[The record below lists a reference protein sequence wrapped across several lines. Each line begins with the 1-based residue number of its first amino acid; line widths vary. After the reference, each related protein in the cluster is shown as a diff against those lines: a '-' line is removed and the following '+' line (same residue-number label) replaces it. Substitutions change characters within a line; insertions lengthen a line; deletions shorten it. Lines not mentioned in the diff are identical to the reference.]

1 MIVEGFRP
9 RHPCPTVTL
18 PVRPEGQDRSH
29 GSRVSK
35 GDDRFG
41 VSAYVTVPVVPHDQS
56 RRCNG
61 LPISIVKRTEEAL
74 CRLGP
79 LGNLQDS
86 RIRCGHD
93 RHAFKTE
100 SEFPPRAVRSP
111 QTEIREHEGQLPV
124 RILGHNGPPHADA
137 PCRATDRSQ
146 PPAERDAPSPP
157 HENGFTISTPA
168 GSKSFR
174 LRVTTTSPCASAVA
188 AIRLSLT
195 GIDLRRARSPARS
208 SAQRSP
214 ISASNGTQWIRRTTS
229 SNQSSRASRPRP
241 GPSNRMP
248 NQISP
253 STTGFTAMSSS
264 WARSHPITLGLG
276 FGFVV
281 SERTFVSTR
290 YLIVRLLESRTLEV
304 RRRLGWNRDEPTL
317 LGAGQQQVYQPQV
330 RRHPGAREAID
341 PWPEPLNFK
350 LLAGSHAVAPTK
362 LGRKDELS
370 FG

>member
-9 RHPCPTVTL
+9 RYPCPTVTL
-18 PVRPEGQDRSH
+18 PVRPEGQDCSH

-35 GDDRFG
+35 RDDRFG

-61 LPISIVKRTEEAL
+61 LPISIVKRTEGTPML
-74 CRLGP
+74 
-79 LGNLQDS
+79 
-86 RIRCGHD
+86 H
-93 RHAFKTE
+93 
-100 SEFPPRAVRSP
+100 SERPIEVNHQPNETHHHRPR
-111 QTEIREHEGQLPV
+111 
-124 RILGHNGPPHADA
+124 
-137 PCRATDRSQ
+137 
-146 PPAERDAPSPP
+146 
-157 HENGFTISTPA
+157 ENGFTTSTPA

-195 GIDLRRARSPARS
+195 GIGLWRARSPARS

-214 ISASNGTQWIRRTTS
+214 ISASNGMQWIRRTTS
-229 SNQSSRASRPRP
+229 SNQSSTASRPRP
-241 GPSNRMP
+241 GPSRRMP

-253 STTGFTAMSSS
+253 STTGFTAMSCSC
-264 WARSHPITLGLG
+264 ARSHPTTLGLG

-290 YLIVRLLESRTLEV
+290 YLIVRLLESRTIEV

-341 PWPEPLNFK
+341 PWPEPLNFA